1 MVTLWVMREQLKVL
15 VILLD
20 KPSDFSRSTVAQS
33 VLVRFRTAVRLVR
46 ATRENKYQTGIL
58 GKVKLKLILIFSPRE
73 NKNFLMQ
80 LNRPL
85 LRFIQVRCL
94 LVTDCTFS
102 EYLCILTFLLNLT
115 VITGIMAILKLLC
128 ILA

>member
-33 VLVRFRTAVRLVR
+33 VAVLVRFRAAVRLLR

-102 EYLCILTFLLNLT
+102 EYLCILTFF
-115 VITGIMAILKLLC
+115 
-128 ILA
+128 